1 VSAPPISVPAAPEQF
16 STRII
21 FFVAGLAMSAWAPLV
36 PFAKAR
42 IGADDKTLGFVLL
55 CLGLGSIAAMPFTAA
70 LAARFGCRTMIAG
83 AVAVL
88 CAAIPMLAL
97 APGFALLAAS
107 VFAFGAA
114 IGTVDV
120 TINIQAVIVERVSGR
135 AMMSGFHGL
144 FSVGGIA
151 GAGGVSG
158 LLWLGASPV
167 MAAGAVS
174 AVTLVLLL
182 VSQAHLLP
190 YGDAGDA
197 RWFAVPRGLVLF
209 VGALCFICFLAE
221 GAMLDWS
228 AVFLTTRRAV
238 DPAMA
243 GLGYAVFA
251 GAMTASRLTG
261 DKIVYAAGPR
271 AVLITGGVC
280 AASGMA
286 LAVVAPWWVVSLVG
300 FGLVGIGA
308 SNIVPVL
315 YSALGR
321 QSAVPLNVAVA
332 AVTLL
337 GYTGILSGPA
347 LIGAIAQATDLSAAL
362 LGVAALLLFLAAS
375 APLVTP
381 GPASSRAP

>member
-1 VSAPPISVPAAPEQF
+1 VTARSVPGAAEQF
-16 STRII
+16 STRVI

-42 IGADDKTLGFVLL
+42 LAADDRTLGFVLL

-70 LAARFGCRTMIAG
+70 LAARFGCRKVISV
-83 AVAVL
+83 AVLVL

-97 APGFALLAAS
+97 APGFPLLAIS
-107 VFAFGAA
+107 VFVFGAA

-120 TINIQAVIVERVSGR
+120 TINIQAVIVERASGR

-151 GAGGVSG
+151 GAGSVSG

-167 MAAGAVS
+167 TAAS
-174 AVTLVLLL
+174 AVAAAVLALLL

-190 YGDAGDA
+190 YGDEGDA
-197 RWFAVPRGLVLF
+197 PWFAVPHGLVLF
-209 VGALCFICFLAE
+209 IGALCFVSFLAE

-228 AVFLTTRRAV
+228 AVFLTAQRAF
-238 DPAMA
+238 DPAYA
-243 GLGYAVFA
+243 GFGYAVFA
-251 GAMTASRLTG
+251 AAMTVGRLSG
-261 DKIVYAAGPR
+261 DRVVHALGARAILIAGGICAAAG
-271 AVLITGGVC
+271 L
-280 AASGMA
+280 A
-286 LAVVAPWWVVSLVG
+286 LAVLAPWWVAALGG
-300 FGLVGIGA
+300 FGLVGLGA

-321 QSAVPLNVAVA
+321 QSKVPLNVAVA

-337 GYTGILSGPA
+337 GYCGILSGPA
-347 LIGAIAQATDLSAAL
+347 LIGFVAQATSLSMAL
-362 LGVAALLLFLAAS
+362 LAIAGLLLVVAAS
-375 APLVTP
+375 APVLTR
-381 GPASSRAP
+381 SSTAP